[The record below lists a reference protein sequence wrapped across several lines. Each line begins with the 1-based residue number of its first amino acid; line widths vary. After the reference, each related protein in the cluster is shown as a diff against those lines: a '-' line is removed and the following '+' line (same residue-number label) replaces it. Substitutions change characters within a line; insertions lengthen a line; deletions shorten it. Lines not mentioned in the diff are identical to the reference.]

1 MRTRFGDQGEYV
13 FLRLATSEFDSAEFT
28 ANYFLDWNGS
38 FDARKND
45 RIVKS
50 KAAEIGK

>member
-1 MRTRFGDQGEYV
+1 
-13 FLRLATSEFDSAEFT
+13 LRLATSEFDGAEFI
-28 ANYFLDWNGS
+28 ANDFLNWNGS